1 MTNLAY
7 IEQYTYED
15 YKHWEGDWEL
25 ILGAAYA
32 MAPAPVKKHQSL
44 NALITA
50 QFVHSFEDCPNC
62 EVLIEEDYKISDDT
76 ILRPDISI
84 VCDDLNKIYISKAP
98 EIIVEILS
106 PSTARR
112 DETIKFDIYESENV
126 KYYILVDTT
135 DFKAKIFRHNG
146 ERFIKVGDFFDETYE
161 FSDLKCEAKIDFQ
174 RVFKRYR

>member
-1 MTNLAY
+1 MGSLAY
-7 IEQYTYED
+7 IEHYTYED

-25 ILGAAYA
+25 IFGDAYA
-32 MAPAPVKKHQSL
+32 MSPAPIKKHQNL
-44 NALITA
+44 NVKIATQLEKY
-50 QFVHSFEDCPNC
+50 FEDCSNC
-62 EVLIEEDYKISDDT
+62 EVLIEEDYKIGDDT
-76 ILRPDISI
+76 ILRPDISV
-84 VCDDLNKIYISKAP
+84 VCDDLNKIYISRAP
-98 EIIVEILS
+98 EIVVEILS

-112 DETIKFDIYESENV
+112 DESIKFDIYESENV

-146 ERFIKVGDFFDETYE
+146 EKFIKVGDFFDETYE